1 MRTRVRQDL
10 KLGVFVRRGDR
21 PVPRVTR
28 MMTVA
33 RQLGIVPLFVG
44 AHRDAES
51 STMTESDGFEIR
63 RIGRPFRRFHGN
75 NPMLYVLSVLRFS
88 VALLRFL
95 GQARPGLVHAS
106 DFEVYA
112 AARLYTFVCRA
123 RLIYNIH
130 DNLADR
136 YRCPRMM
143 RTALNLLEGVAV
155 RLAPVTLVPEAS
167 RRDALPQWSRKK
179 VRIVRNTPIDPGYRP
194 PHPPRRVVTLL
205 YAGWIDAGRGIRE
218 MARLAAS
225 HGSVRLRVAGSGD
238 AKLMCEIAGVPGVD
252 PLGRLSHAD
261 ALRET
266 AACDF
271 VCALYDPR
279 IAVNR
284 QAASNKVAEAL
295 AIGRPV
301 LINREVEVTKLLA
314 PYRCTVVVNYHDSDK
329 VASLLVA
336 MREATDEYEAM
347 CRRARQAY
355 DDHYSWDNVRADTIE
370 AFNRVGVGVR
380 R

>member
-1 MRTRVRQDL
+1 MRRA
-10 KLGVFVRRGDR
+10 DR

-44 AHRDAES
+44 ANRGPES
-51 STMTESDGFEIR
+51 STVAESDGFEIR
-63 RIGRPFRRFHGN
+63 RIGRSFRRFHGTK
-75 NPMLYVLSVLRFS
+75 PMLYVFSVVSFS

-95 GQARPGLVHAS
+95 WQARPGLVHAS

-112 AARLYTFVCRA
+112 AARLYTFFCRA
-123 RLIYNIH
+123 RLMYNIH

-143 RTALNLLEGVAV
+143 RSVLNLMEGVAV

-167 RRDALPQWSRKK
+167 RREALPRWSRKN
-179 VRIVRNTPIDPGYRP
+179 VRVVRNTPIDPGYRK
-194 PHPPRRVVTLL
+194 PHPPGRFVTLL

-225 HGSVRLRVAGSGD
+225 HQSVRLRVAGSGD
-238 AKLMCEIAGVPGVD
+238 AKLLSEIARMPGVA

-279 IAVNR
+279 IGVNR

-301 LINREVEVTKLLA
+301 FINREVEVTKLLA
-314 PYRCTVVVNYHDSDK
+314 PYRCTVVVDYHDSDK
-329 VASLLVA
+329 AASLLIA
-336 MREATDEYEAM
+336 IREATDEYEAM

-355 DDHYSWDNVRADTIE
+355 DDHYSWDQVRAHTIE
-370 AFNRVGVGVR
+370 AFDIVGVR
-380 R
+380 GRR